1 MAESTTLNVRPPVWA
16 LIVAVALGGAF
27 YLAGK
32 HLETDSLRNPP
43 LVISVS
49 GEGKVTGTP
58 DIAMLSF
65 GVQTDRLATA
75 EAATKDLGTRMQKII
90 AALKQ
95 QGIAEGDISTQS
107 LSLYPVYDYNDGRTI
122 PRGYQAG
129 QSLSVKVRDTAKVGD
144 VLSLAATNGANQV
157 GGVSFTIDD
166 PEALRDTA
174 RSEAIAEA
182 QEKAQELAAQL
193 GRRLGRMTAFNEN
206 GGGYYP
212 PMPYYARDAMAG
224 AVANEAKMEIP
235 SGDQE
240 VSVIVSLTYELR

>member
-1 MAESTTLNVRPPVWA
+1 MAESTTVNVRPPVWA
-16 LIVAVALGGAF
+16 LIVAVALGGGF

-32 HLETDSLRNPP
+32 HIETDAVRHPP

-58 DIAMLSF
+58 DIALLSF
-65 GVQTDRLATA
+65 GVQTDRLPTA
-75 EAATKDLGTRMQKII
+75 DGATKDLGTRMQKVI
-90 AALKQ
+90 ASLKQ

-107 LSLYPVYDYNDGRTI
+107 LSLYPVYDYSDGRTI

-144 VLSLAATNGANQV
+144 VLSLAAASGANQI

-166 PEALRDTA
+166 PEALRDSA
-174 RSEAIAEA
+174 RSEAIAQA
-182 QEKAQELAAQL
+182 KEKAQELAGQL
-193 GRRLGRMTAFNEN
+193 GGTLGRMTGFSEN
-206 GGGYYP
+206 SGGYYP
-212 PMPYYARDAMAG
+212 PVMYARDAMAG
-224 AVANEAKMEIP
+224 AVANEAKMEVP

-240 VSVIVSLTYELR
+240 VTVNVSLTYELR